1 MSQQAKMQKLTS
13 CVKMVRDILRR
24 EGICDMDSMA
34 HCVLFVGA
42 RMLNDSVGNLLNID
56 KRWCILLEYVKS
68 KRIDEANQYFRDIM
82 ETFDTI
88 FDTRDFGYKLEGR
101 DNFKDIIMAF
111 DDVDV
116 HEITKETDVLGYIYE
131 QHLSTG
137 SGSGRDLGK
146 YYTDRS
152 ITRYLT
158 HLCAPKIINN
168 RPESVCDVTMGTGG
182 FLLSY
187 INYITDIAKKNN
199 KTINWRDYDILG
211 GDIDPRVAAIAKMN
225 VFLKTGKLF
234 PYVSRRNTL
243 YLDITEDKAKA
254 DIVLMNVPFGVKGLI
269 HKNCCQR
276 VKDVIKEGTKSEPLF
291 SFLGCEIVNLGGRG
305 AIIVPDGVLDNNAKI
320 YVNFRKY
327 MLEKF
332 DVKRI
337 IKMKGKFFMNTTIQP
352 SVLFFEYSG
361 KPTTSVE
368 FWDANKGNSGE
379 IEDTLVL
386 SVPREKFVDDFSFS
400 LRKYLPTVAVVNTTN
415 YPMKK
420 LGDVCELL
428 SGKGNNYQQDGDIY
442 PYYDS
447 NGITGTR
454 NDFCF
459 EGDYIITA
467 RKMSI
472 GAVHFATGKF
482 WSSDNTINICVKDT
496 SILLS
501 RFFYNW
507 LHLNNKILKELSSGI
522 KPGIRKSDVAEILM
536 PVPPIEFQQEI
547 VANLDRIFADP
558 QDMKDCLAFTDKAMD
573 LMLKDPMGKQLEDV
587 LGGLRLKRA
596 YVNDA
601 ASVKSQM
608 AAIVRSVGARGFERK
623 KLGDLYDC
631 PKTIKRFNS
640 GDRDPTGNIPFFN
653 GKWSCPDG
661 THTDYSFDLNSPYLV
676 MIKDGGGDHNSD
688 TVGMGKFF
696 KVQGKC
702 AITSHNMVLT
712 PKPENGIEYD
722 FIYHYLTMNVKSIR
736 DMATYSINLGG
747 ISKESIVNYEIPV
760 PPLSIQHEVLAILNE
775 MEAELQT
782 LEQMAA
788 KAEQRAKFIL
798 DGYLTPATPP
808 VEAEPV
814 VDPNSITAFIEK
826 HIVHEDGAEVPFK
839 KVAQKYKEW
848 ATARPEHKLLP
859 LAELKPALSLVLGDL
874 ENDKYKGVKLV

>member
-56 KRWCILLEYVKS
+56 KRWCILLEHVKS

-101 DNFKDIIMAF
+101 DNFKDIILAF

-187 INYITDIAKKNN
+187 INYITDIAIKNN

-305 AIIVPDGVLDNNAKI
+305 AIIIPDGVLDNTAKI

-332 DVKRI
+332 DLKRI

-368 FWDANKGNSGE
+368 FWDANKGNNGE

-415 YPMKK
+415 YPIKK
-420 LGDVCELL
+420 LGDLCSFVNGYAFKSEEFTETGVPVLKIKNIKNNNINLDDADYVVGNSKL
-428 SGKGNNYQQDGDIY
+428 SSFIVNENDMVISLTGYCGDVGLNRTGKECYLNQ
-442 PYYDS
+442 
-447 NGITGTR
+447 R
-454 NDFCF
+454 
-459 EGDYIITA
+459 TA
-467 RKMSI
+467 RIDIISQSVNHKYMYYYMVYSDFINKVREMAGGSAQPNVSTKKIEELNIPLPPLSI
-472 GAVHFATGKF
+472 
-482 WSSDNTINICVKDT
+482 
-496 SILLS
+496 
-501 RFFYNW
+501 
-507 LHLNNKILKELSSGI
+507 
-522 KPGIRKSDVAEILM
+522 
-536 PVPPIEFQQEI
+536 QQEI
-547 VANLDRIFADP
+547 VTNLDRIFADT
-558 QDMKDCLAFTDKAMD
+558 QDMKGCMAFTDKAMD
-573 LMLKDPMGKQLEDV
+573 LMLKDPTGKQLEDV
-587 LGGLRLKRA
+587 LGGLRDKRDCL
-596 YVNDA
+596 NLCIRK
-601 ASVKSQM
+601 KSQM
-608 AAIVRSVGARGFERK
+608 AAVVRSVGARGFERK
-623 KLGDLYDC
+623 KLNEACDISKGRRNL
-631 PKTIKRFNS
+631 
-640 GDRDPTGNIPFFN
+640 N
-653 GKWSCPDG
+653 GKDTGYPYQDVAHISRLVENYILDG
-661 THTDYSFDLNSPYLV
+661 P
-676 MIKDGGGDHNSD
+676 
-688 TVGMGKFF
+688 
-696 KVQGKC
+696 
-702 AITSHNMVLT
+702 AVLT
-712 PKPENGIEYD
+712 PRAMSVGRFVYTDEKCHPSDDMFILKAKDGLLPRYLFHYCNLLLVGDIRQSIHGVKPTID
-722 FIYHYLTMNVKSIR
+722 
-736 DMATYSINLGG
+736 YSAFD
-747 ISKESIVNYEIPV
+747 VNHIIV
-760 PPLSIQHEVLAILNE
+760 PPLRIQHEVLAILNE

-798 DGYLTPATPP
+798 DGYLTPAPPP

-814 VDPNSITAFIEK
+814 LDPNSIAAFIEK

-874 ENDKYKGVKLV
+874 ENEKYEGIKLI